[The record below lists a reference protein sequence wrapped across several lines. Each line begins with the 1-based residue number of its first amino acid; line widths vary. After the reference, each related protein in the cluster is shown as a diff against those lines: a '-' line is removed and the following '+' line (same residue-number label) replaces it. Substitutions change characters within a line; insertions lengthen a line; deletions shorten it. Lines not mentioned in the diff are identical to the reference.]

1 MRNFMFVFKSMD
13 QISIKTPNPKCCH
26 YWCLIEFIDW
36 RYSQSC
42 WYFRPLLWTSA
53 PLTFPLVHLPP
64 PLPCVNKYRVTCIPW
79 VCNRVGG
86 DSRPHTDKHLPPST
100 FTGQFLRKAPTLGF
114 GVYID
119 IWSMVINT
127 LGGLPAWCR
136 WTGRLCRVFAWRGKH
151 AGHWPGRRTLDG
163 YKINFFSYF
172 YKECA
177 YWQLFNRTK
186 VRYFEGVHINFFL
199 LIGIYLHKDCFRPV
213 QCLNLP
219 VLGISDI
226 LVRIWI
232 RGSIPLTNE
241 SRSNSGFCK
250 HYFSLL
256 KTFMRKGRIRIRTT
270 D

>member
-1 MRNFMFVFKSMD
+1 VGCLHGAAELAAFAASSREEANTPVIDQVGALPMFS
-13 QISIKTPNPKCCH
+13 N
-26 YWCLIEFIDW
+26 
-36 RYSQSC
+36 
-42 WYFRPLLWTSA
+42 
-53 PLTFPLVHLPP
+53 TFF
-64 PLPCVNKYRVTCIPW
+64 
-79 VCNRVGG
+79 
-86 DSRPHTDKHLPPST
+86 S
-100 FTGQFLRKAPTLGF
+100 
-114 GVYID
+114 
-119 IWSMVINT
+119 
-127 LGGLPAWCR
+127 
-136 WTGRLCRVFAWRGKH
+136 
-151 AGHWPGRRTLDG
+151 
-163 YKINFFSYF
+163 SYF

-177 YWQLFNRTK
+177 YRAK
-186 VRYFEGVHINFFL
+186 VRYFEGIHINFFL

-270 D
+270 DELLRIREAQNIQIWIPNIEMWNDPNALRKVFKSLTGL